1 MVKVESSADRKRKFE
16 EEQSQKQ
23 QEKQKEISEEVIVI
37 EEEQEQ
43 DDEDQKLGERLR
55 STPRMKEAFKSFGDY
70 MHAKINKLDEQFEA
84 ERAGPL
90 QSEIF
95 KSVAIHITGH
105 TVPSFT
111 ELKQIMQEHGGKFYH
126 YYDSSA
132 VTHVVA
138 SNLSKSRSRDLK
150 GKKVVKPEWI
160 VESVKAGKLLN
171 WMDYR
176 LEHVHLA
183 SHTNLGVNP
192 ITKYMINEKKS
203 LSKTPQKVQEEEVVI
218 VEERKSD
225 TPVKTTD
232 PNFVN
237 SYFQTSRLHHLSA
250 WKQELQKYTFRN
262 GKPGKKKLIMHVDM
276 DCFFASVAVLN
287 NKELEGKPVGVSH
300 GQGMG
305 GLKSSDVASCN
316 YIARK
321 FGVKNGML
329 IGEAK
334 RLCKDLVIV
343 GYEFEKYK
351 RAAYDLYS
359 VLLNY
364 PNALEAVSCD
374 EALLEFT
381 IGTEVKDA
389 EQSAVNCK
397 IPFQKDRIVDRLQ
410 NDILTIAQLIQME
423 IYAKTQLV
431 ASIGIGESVLAAK
444 IATKRAKP
452 EGIYYLNGKEEL
464 ANKMKSMRI
473 RDLPGIGWSFE
484 ERVNKIIAR
493 KTTGIDTVEF
503 EDGDEDEDGGS
514 FFDKKP
520 VSRITCTEVLQVFRT
535 AEEFKREF
543 GSKQGQKLY
552 ATISG
557 IDNKIIAENAAPR
570 GSEHQNDLRKTV
582 SAEVN
587 WGVRF
592 SLLKDL
598 EEFVQKLLKEVV
610 QRASSNENDFVTEMQ
625 KITVILNFRHKDA
638 PYENQY
644 KFLGC
649 GMCETVTK
657 SVKLQSHQKYTA
669 DDLYTETRDTIINS
683 CKDRFE
689 DLFPNEK
696 LSLDKSTLEIRGL
709 GFTLTRGAKTV
720 SPPAKKIASKQN
732 DAVKSF
738 FSPAKRKQED
748 LNEVN
753 NKDMAKGI
761 KMQQIELER
770 WNKLRDKQKK
780 TKPIIYLP
788 IPEPPDLMKEVDN
801 IRDINDLSTLLM
813 KLIDDD
819 EIVSVNKLRRY
830 YVSCASNLD
839 KRQIGNL
846 FETIDLILAQKHS
859 I

>member
-23 QEKQKEISEEVIVI
+23 QEISEEVIVI

-70 MHAKINKLDEQFEA
+70 MHAKINKLDEQFDA

-192 ITKYMINEKKS
+192 ITKYMINEKNT

-250 WKQELQKYTFRN
+250 WKQELQKFTFRN

-389 EQSAVNCK
+389 EQSAANCK

-520 VSRITCTEVLQVFRT
+520 VSRITCAEVLQVFRT

-543 GSKQGQKLY
+543 GSKQGQKLF

-657 SVKLQSHQKYTA
+657 SVKLQTHQKYTA
-669 DDLYTETRDTIINS
+669 DDLYAETRDTIINS

-720 SPPAKKIASKQN
+720 SPPVKKIASKQN

-748 LNEVN
+748 MNEVN

-819 EIVSVNKLRRY
+819 ELISVNKLRRY